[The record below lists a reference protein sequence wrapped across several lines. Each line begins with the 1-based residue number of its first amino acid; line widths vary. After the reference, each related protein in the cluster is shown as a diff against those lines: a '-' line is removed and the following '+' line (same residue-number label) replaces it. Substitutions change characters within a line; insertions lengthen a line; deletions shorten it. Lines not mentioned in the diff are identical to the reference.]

1 MFNLFQHIGFL
12 RKQLLTAAVIFLVVQ
27 NAHSQE
33 SYSDSAI
40 YSDTSLVVED
50 EYLDSD
56 VTSPGFDSLDF
67 SEIPSFTTYAIED
80 SVIKNLKNDKAFWYV
95 DRTPKRQKPAE
106 AETDKKYAEPFYLQN
121 WFRTLLW
128 IIIVGAFIAVLVWFL
143 IESDIKLFRKK
154 AKTLQSSEDIK
165 INEDIFSINYEEE
178 LQKAITNQNYRL
190 GVRLMYLH
198 VLRLLS
204 EKNIIE
210 YKIERTNSDYLLQL
224 FNTSYYKD
232 FFRLTR
238 NFEYVWY
245 GKFDIS
251 PAAFEIIREDHSK
264 IKSRL

>member
-1 MFNLFQHIGFL
+1 
-12 RKQLLTAAVIFLVVQ
+12 V
-27 NAHSQE
+27 
-33 SYSDSAI
+33 
-40 YSDTSLVVED
+40 
-50 EYLDSD
+50 
-56 VTSPGFDSLDF
+56 
-67 SEIPSFTTYAIED
+67 
-80 SVIKNLKNDKAFWYV
+80 
-95 DRTPKRQKPAE
+95 
-106 AETDKKYAEPFYLQN
+106 
-121 WFRTLLW
+121 LW

-143 IESDIKLFRKK
+143 IASDIKLFRKK
-154 AKTLQSSEDIK
+154 AKTFQSPDDIT
-165 INEDIFSINYEEE
+165 ITEDIFSINYEEE
-178 LQKAITNQNYRL
+178 LQKAIVDQNYRL

-251 PAAFEIIREDHSK
+251 PAAFEIIRQDHSK

>member
-1 MFNLFQHIGFL
+1 MVNLFEHIGFL
-12 RKQLLTAAVIFLVVQ
+12 RKKLLTTAVIFLVVQ
-27 NAHSQE
+27 TVLSQE
-33 SYSDSAI
+33 SYSDSTI
-40 YSDTSLVVED
+40 YSDTTVVVEE

-56 VTSPGFDSLDF
+56 VGPTFDSLNL
-67 SEIPSFTTYAIED
+67 SEIPSFNTYAIED

-95 DRTPKRQKPAE
+95 DRTPKRQKPAQ
-106 AETDKKYAEPFYLQN
+106 AETDKTYAEPFYLQN

-143 IESDIKLFRKK
+143 IASDIKLFRKK
-154 AKTLQSSEDIK
+154 AKTFQSPDDIN
-165 INEDIFSINYEEE
+165 ISEDIFSINYEEE
-178 LQKAITNQNYRL
+178 LQKAIVDQNYRL

-251 PAAFEIIREDHSK
+251 PAAFEIIRQDHSK
-264 IKSRL
+264 IKGRL